1 MSRSTTNPPLF
12 PDSHHILFFLLFSSK
27 QTPHLSD
34 LLLFKVKL
42 MTILSI
48 TRVVWR
54 LQQMS
59 RPTSRSPSRLRQ
71 PAPGNSEL
79 QPVLLDEEEE
89 EKEDNDNNND
99 NVNLHLATVSC
110 NPFRHLIPQHQPVC
124 IKPSDYLINVRH
136 SSEKFYF

>member
-79 QPVLLDEEEE
+79 QPVLLDDDEEE
-89 EKEDNDNNND
+89 EKEEKEEDNDNNND
-99 NVNLHLATVSC
+99 NVNLHLATMSC
-110 NPFRHLIPQHQPVC
+110 SPCRQQV
-124 IKPSDYLINVRH
+124 
-136 SSEKFYF
+136 

>member
-1 MSRSTTNPPLF
+1 MGRLSLNVKVDNQSSSFSRFASYLV
-12 PDSHHILFFLLFSSK
+12 FLLFSSK

-99 NVNLHLATVSC
+99 NVNL
-110 NPFRHLIPQHQPVC
+110 QQ
-124 IKPSDYLINVRH
+124 
-136 SSEKFYF
+136 